1 MYQLSTRV
9 LLNKSPTFRMD
20 EMVSPLASV
29 EDSFFSASSLRPTR
43 KSKTVPYRKT
53 RREEQGLTVQV
64 SVVGHPTQL

>member
-1 MYQLSTRV
+1 MQLQISIHM

-43 KSKTVPYRKT
+43 KSKTVPCRADEET
-53 RREEQGLTVQV
+53 RDRASAG
-64 SVVGHPTQL
+64 